1 MKFTIAK
8 KLGNNID
15 DEGCEI
21 LKEILLENKNI
32 EKIDLSCKL
41 FEITKVNKRSNMF
54 KRIL

>member
-41 FEITKVNKRSNMF
+41 FESFIIFINKS
-54 KRIL
+54 